1 MKVSL
6 NWIRSI
12 NEKYGCAADPASGGI
27 DSLIANIGAQLGAVE
42 EVINVGEKYKDIVIA
57 KIVKCQKHPN
67 ADKLSICLINDGK
80 KIEGVKR
87 NKQGLVQVVHGAK
100 NVRTGQLVAWIPP
113 GVIVPSTFD
122 KDPFILET
130 KNLRGE
136 ISNGMIASA
145 QELAL
150 SDDHENI
157 LIINEPARPGQA
169 LAEVYDLN
177 DHIIDIENKMFTH
190 RPDCFGMLGVAREI
204 AGIQHHRFK
213 SPSWYREDA
222 AVPTSRARD
231 DHRLTVKNEVPR
243 LARRFCAIV
252 IKDVK
257 VGPSPLWL
265 QVRLSSTGVRP
276 INNIVDLTNFFMLE
290 TAQPLHA
297 YDYDKVKT
305 GTLGIRLSRKGE
317 KLRLLGGKSIKLEAG
332 AVVITDGSKPIGLGG
347 VMGGADTE
355 VDGNTKNIILEC
367 ANFDMSITRKTA
379 MEYGLFTDAATRF
392 TKNQSP
398 RQTQTVIAKAANDIL
413 GLAGGRVSGKLID
426 DKHFVAKDTT
436 VIVTR
441 DFINSRL
448 GLSLPANE
456 MRKLLQNTE
465 FKVSLS
471 GEKLTVIAPFWRTD
485 IKIPEDIVEEVGR
498 LYGYEHLPLQLPPRD
513 LTPAKLDPLLAFKS
527 QLRHILSSAGANE
540 VLTYS
545 FVNNTLLANA
555 NQEAEDAYHI
565 RNALSPDL
573 QYYRLSLTPSLLE
586 KVHSNVKARFDRFA
600 LFEIGAAHVRGV
612 EDSEKLPAE
621 LLRLGIAIVSTSKP
635 KEGKAAFYKA
645 KYYVDNLL
653 NKLSISDVE
662 YWPLEE
668 AKNQTKDWQAASKA
682 FELKRSAALYGGKN
696 FLGVVGEPSAKLR
709 AALKLPLDSAA
720 AELNINAMQQ
730 LSAAGVD
737 YRPLN
742 RFPSLDQDLCLRSSI
757 EITYAGLTEFLKNHL
772 GRATKEHGYGF
783 AVEPL
788 DIFQRPKDKSHKQTT
803 WRISFWHPQ
812 RTLTTTEVNRLF
824 DKIAVAAKKELAA
837 ERI

>member
-150 SDDHENI
+150 GDNHESI
-157 LIINEPARPGQA
+157 LIIDEPARPGQA

-231 DHRLTVKNEVPR
+231 DHKLTVKNEVPR

-465 FKVSLS
+465 FKVSL
-471 GEKLTVIAPFWRTD
+471 FCW
-485 IKIPEDIVEEVGR
+485 
-498 LYGYEHLPLQLPPRD
+498 
-513 LTPAKLDPLLAFKS
+513 S
-527 QLRHILSSAGANE
+527 Q
-540 VLTYS
+540 
-545 FVNNTLLANA
+545 
-555 NQEAEDAYHI
+555 
-565 RNALSPDL
+565 
-573 QYYRLSLTPSLLE
+573 
-586 KVHSNVKARFDRFA
+586 
-600 LFEIGAAHVRGV
+600 
-612 EDSEKLPAE
+612 
-621 LLRLGIAIVSTSKP
+621 
-635 KEGKAAFYKA
+635 
-645 KYYVDNLL
+645 
-653 NKLSISDVE
+653 
-662 YWPLEE
+662 
-668 AKNQTKDWQAASKA
+668 
-682 FELKRSAALYGGKN
+682 
-696 FLGVVGEPSAKLR
+696 
-709 AALKLPLDSAA
+709 
-720 AELNINAMQQ
+720 
-730 LSAAGVD
+730 
-737 YRPLN
+737 
-742 RFPSLDQDLCLRSSI
+742 
-757 EITYAGLTEFLKNHL
+757 
-772 GRATKEHGYGF
+772 
-783 AVEPL
+783 
-788 DIFQRPKDKSHKQTT
+788 
-803 WRISFWHPQ
+803 
-812 RTLTTTEVNRLF
+812 
-824 DKIAVAAKKELAA
+824 
-837 ERI
+837 

>member
-1 MKVSL
+1 M
-6 NWIRSI
+6 
-12 NEKYGCAADPASGGI
+12 
-27 DSLIANIGAQLGAVE
+27 
-42 EVINVGEKYKDIVIA
+42 
-57 KIVKCQKHPN
+57 
-67 ADKLSICLINDGK
+67 
-80 KIEGVKR
+80 
-87 NKQGLVQVVHGAK
+87 
-100 NVRTGQLVAWIPP
+100 
-113 GVIVPSTFD
+113 
-122 KDPFILET
+122 
-130 KNLRGE
+130 
-136 ISNGMIASA
+136 
-145 QELAL
+145 
-150 SDDHENI
+150 
-157 LIINEPARPGQA
+157 
-169 LAEVYDLN
+169 
-177 DHIIDIENKMFTH
+177 
-190 RPDCFGMLGVAREI
+190 
-204 AGIQHHRFK
+204 
-213 SPSWYREDA
+213 
-222 AVPTSRARD
+222 
-231 DHRLTVKNEVPR
+231 
-243 LARRFCAIV
+243 
-252 IKDVK
+252 
-257 VGPSPLWL
+257 
-265 QVRLSSTGVRP
+265 
-276 INNIVDLTNFFMLE
+276 
-290 TAQPLHA
+290 
-297 YDYDKVKT
+297 
-305 GTLGIRLSRKGE
+305 
-317 KLRLLGGKSIKLEAG
+317 
-332 AVVITDGSKPIGLGG
+332 
-347 VMGGADTE
+347 
-355 VDGNTKNIILEC
+355 
-367 ANFDMSITRKTA
+367 
-379 MEYGLFTDAATRF
+379 
-392 TKNQSP
+392 
-398 RQTQTVIAKAANDIL
+398 
-413 GLAGGRVSGKLID
+413 
-426 DKHFVAKDTT
+426 
-436 VIVTR
+436 
-441 DFINSRL
+441 
-448 GLSLPANE
+448 
-456 MRKLLQNTE
+456 
-465 FKVSLS
+465 
-471 GEKLTVIAPFWRTD
+471 
-485 IKIPEDIVEEVGR
+485 
-498 LYGYEHLPLQLPPRD
+498 
-513 LTPAKLDPLLAFKS
+513 
-527 QLRHILSSAGANE
+527 
-540 VLTYS
+540 LTYS